1 MIKNWNRTIIFFLK
15 CGLLIKIRSVS
26 LFHVCLKS
34 LDNPKTLQPAV
45 TIHFKAFIIRQ
56 RSSCFREKK
65 SVFKKR
71 SEKRGNFYSRSGLRL
86 YCSAY
91 SIYSFPGEQIWIG
104 RSVLDLEGGFLNG
117 RAQIPLSRRWERL
130 WRVSLKIG
138 EVINVPAGWQIQ
150 SSRIRERSCDTHSHT
165 LTHSQIQS
173 LIANCSTMRCVLV
186 CTDSCHAPAAAL
198 LWWFS

>member
-1 MIKNWNRTIIFFLK
+1 MSRLLKIPRQPKNFTASSDDSLQ
-15 CGLLIKIRSVS
+15 SVYYPS
-26 LFHVCLKS
+26 AFQLFPGK
-34 LDNPKTLQPAV
+34 KT
-45 TIHFKAFIIRQ
+45 HF
-56 RSSCFREKK
+56 
-65 SVFKKR
+65 FKKR